1 MNMAFKTL
9 QTVCSGNDA
18 ELWKSKLGVEL
29 FSTQKHENIPVS
41 GLGAALANQAENRD

>member
-1 MNMAFKTL
+1 MSMALKIL

-18 ELWKSKLGVEL
+18 ELWESRLGMEW
-29 FSTQKHENIPVS
+29 FTAQKHENIRVS